1 MKWDSNNGTPDF
13 SNKDINYPLE
23 EYPNG
28 KMKFS
33 AGPCTR
39 VEKDCTVYDT
49 IDELLEYKVGGD
61 RLRDIITQAEIIDR
75 TL

>member
-1 MKWDSNNGTPDF
+1 MPISSVW
-13 SNKDINYPLE
+13 
-23 EYPNG
+23 PNG

-33 AGPCTR
+33 VGPRTR

-49 IDELLEYKVGGD
+49 VDELLEYKVGGD
-61 RLRDIITQAEIIDR
+61 RLRNIITQAEIIDR